1 MGNEKRP
8 NMGDSSGKKPGPG
21 DYNVGS
27 KLKGEKSQWND
38 LTNKKINIF
47 LPIFISMLKS
57 N

>member
-1 MGNEKRP
+1 LGNEKRP